1 MIAILFT
8 IAVMFG
14 LLPLLYIVPCSGL
27 YLVYRAT
34 GGKMGFKKWWKKM
47 EF

>member
-1 MIAILFT
+1 MIAILVT

-14 LLPLLYIVPCSGL
+14 LLPLLYTISCSGL

-34 GGKMGFKKWWKKM
+34 GGKLGFIKWWKKM